1 MKKLFSKIDNSNKDP
16 NCFVGKQFTVGRT
29 SVTVE
34 DVIAEGGF
42 AVVFLVKSNNKKY
55 AVKRLFVN
63 DEVDLG
69 VAKKEIQIASSLN
82 GHKNIVGFIDS
93 NITRHNNGVHE
104 VLMLMPYCPSNVLT
118 LMNNRLQSGLTEPE
132 VLQIFCDT
140 CEAVSRLHHS
150 QTPIIHRDLKI
161 ENILVNE
168 NGQYLL
174 CDFGSATARELD
186 PNIQGVH
193 AIEEEI
199 NKYTTISYRSPEM
212 IDLYSNKVIT
222 TKSDIWALGCLLY
235 KLCYFTLP
243 FGESPLKIQS
253 GQFNIPDT
261 PEYSIKL
268 NTLIKYMLEV
278 EPDLRP
284 DIFQVSYIAFQLA
297 GKDCPVQNLNN
308 VPNPNINELIVSLNE
323 KRVPQTPKTHVKP
336 NYHSSAVIEGTSVN
350 PRQRPKPLSS
360 GMPPPLGSSPTFKR
374 AFQPVVGILT
384 NSHSPDTSH
393 QNKIP
398 QQISPREKAPQV
410 LFPVKDY
417 ADPFIETTF
426 TQSTTVSPSPS
437 PLISMPKHKRNV
449 SETSTFSKIFVNDN
463 SNQFMTPYGDS
474 TKMCSETTND
484 STGFSVSN
492 VDVTNLNANT
502 SWNPFEEPTPFNYQ
516 ITGEEMF
523 HSSFSQIPSN
533 DNDEVGKSQ
542 ESTTKTLKSN
552 VTNEDPFGSAPFPYK
567 SIDESVGNSPI
578 RKMSMNGTDLKKN
591 AEKWKTY
598 FIEHNLKLDRLI
610 LNNEPDSDEIATGLV
625 ATTRSDDEFESNE
638 CSSTPF
644 VKIPLEDRSK
654 YEKLACNTDEV
665 SSDDSQVASGET
677 RKKSSKRRKIP
688 EFKSNSRFRKDKK
701 NKKHQND
708 YDQSD
713 DDSIGSASDLQTRND
728 EEDTN
733 KNIPETMTVKDSMI
747 TCGSSAYHAECES
760 MARDDIPPLNA
771 QGATRLRDP
780 VPVKNVDAE
789 IPLISDNEGEEYE
802 SLGNTDVFAMAPFP
816 KAKKKCSDSDSD
828 LFGSVPFKLNTNPFE
843 QADFADS
850 VYFEKE
856 DSIEIPFRSEP
867 KEAILVDLNPQ
878 EPIYMKIIH
887 QNVTQIATNKVITTL
902 ATNSGFSNM
911 SFEDYSSSDAEES
924 QAPVYSPFEVV
935 RPAECDIKRSSL
947 KSRSNPFT

>member
-1 MKKLFSKIDNSNKDP
+1 MKKLFSKIDNSKDP
-16 NCFVGKQFTVGRT
+16 NCFVGKQFVVGRT

-55 AVKRLFVN
+55 ALKRLFVN

-118 LMNNRLQSGLTEPE
+118 LMNNRLQSGFTEIE
-132 VLQIFCDT
+132 ILQIFCDT

-161 ENILVNE
+161 ENILVSE

-199 NKYTTISYRSPEM
+199 NKYTTLSYRSPEM
-212 IDLYSNKVIT
+212 IDLYNNKVIT

-253 GQFNIPDT
+253 GQFSIPDT
-261 PEYSIKL
+261 PEYSLKL

-284 DIFQVSYIAFQLA
+284 DIFQVSFIAFQLA
-297 GKDCPVQNLNN
+297 GKDNPVQNLNN
-308 VPNPNINELIVSLNE
+308 VPHPNINELIVSLNE
-323 KRVPQTPKTHVKP
+323 KRVPQTPKTHVKQ
-336 NYHSSAVIEGTSVN
+336 NYHPSTIVEGTSVN

-360 GMPPPLGSSPTFKR
+360 GIPPPLGSSPTFRR
-374 AFQPVVGILT
+374 AFQPSVGMLT
-384 NSHSPDTSH
+384 NSHSPEISH

-398 QQISPREKAPQV
+398 QQISPREKSSQV

-417 ADPFIETTF
+417 ADPFVETTF
-426 TQSTTVSPSPS
+426 IQSTTASPSSS
-437 PLISMPKHKRNV
+437 PLISIPKHKRNV
-449 SETSTFSKIFVNDN
+449 SETSTFSKIFVNEN
-463 SNQFMTPYGDS
+463 NQFLTSYEDTTKECSVATQDS
-474 TKMCSETTND
+474 TVFSTTN
-484 STGFSVSN
+484 VEPIN
-492 VDVTNLNANT
+492 NLSIKK
-502 SWNPFEEPTPFNYQ
+502 SWNPFEES
-516 ITGEEMF
+516 
-523 HSSFSQIPSN
+523 SSFQYQDDAEKETFNPSFTQLPSN
-533 DNDEVGKSQ
+533 ENDEIIEKSL
-542 ESTTKTLKSN
+542 EVTAKTMKSFK
-552 VTNEDPFGSAPFPYK
+552 TEEDPFGSAPFPFK
-567 SIDESVGNSPI
+567 SIDESIGNSPV
-578 RKMSMNGTDLKKN
+578 RKVSLNGTDIKKN

-610 LNNEPDSDEIATGLV
+610 LNNQPDNDEIATGLV
-625 ATTRSDDEFESNE
+625 ATAHSDDELESNE

-665 SSDDSQVASGET
+665 SSDDSQVVSGET

-688 EFKSNSRFRKDKK
+688 EFKSTSRFRKDKK
-701 NKKHQND
+701 NKKHQNE

-728 EEDTN
+728 DEDTN

-760 MARDDIPPLNA
+760 MARDDIPPPNA

-780 VPVKNVDAE
+780 VPVKSVDAE

-802 SLGNTDVFAMAPFP
+802 SLDNTDVFAMAPFP
-816 KAKKKCSDSDSD
+816 KAKKKM
-828 LFGSVPFKLNTNPFE
+828 
-843 QADFADS
+843 
-850 VYFEKE
+850 
-856 DSIEIPFRSEP
+856 FR
-867 KEAILVDLNPQ
+867 
-878 EPIYMKIIH
+878 
-887 QNVTQIATNKVITTL
+887 
-902 ATNSGFSNM
+902 
-911 SFEDYSSSDAEES
+911 
-924 QAPVYSPFEVV
+924 
-935 RPAECDIKRSSL
+935 
-947 KSRSNPFT
+947 